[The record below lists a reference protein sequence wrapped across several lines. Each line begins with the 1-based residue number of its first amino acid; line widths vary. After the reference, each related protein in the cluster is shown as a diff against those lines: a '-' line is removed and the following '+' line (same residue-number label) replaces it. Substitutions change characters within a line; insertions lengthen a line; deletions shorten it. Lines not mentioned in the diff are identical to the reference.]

1 MGFLGELI
9 GAVGILEG
17 AFRMPVAGF
26 VVALFVVFGSG
37 PMGVRGEFVL
47 FRGFTMGFVH
57 GGLASAGDRLARGP
71 LMAPK
76 TSTIRGE
83 AIGYRGRGGIS
94 PRLAES

>member
-1 MGFLGELI
+1 MSFLGELI
-9 GAVGILEG
+9 GAVGILKG
-17 AFRMPVAGF
+17 AFSMPVTGL
-26 VVALFVVFGSG
+26 VVALFVVFSSG

-57 GGLASAGDRLARGP
+57 TGLFSGDRLARGP

-76 TSTIRGE
+76 AATIRGE
-83 AIGYRGRGGIS
+83 AIGYRARGGIS